1 MQYVKGHKK
10 IQTPKILLRRNTI
23 GDSEKH
29 VSLRS
34 LSFIRISQYIINCI
48 YRFFNDLFAKIWL
61 KIKGFVLFQIASLCN
76 QLFVLFSVP
85 FSIPFCFPFLFSNTR
100 IAWLLSLRHLRKEW
114 YCERPRCHPLLWP
127 RRQKYENCPLSLN
140 ERESENFVKFYIK
153 QQQKSNIFLLS
164 LEMKCLFF
172 RYQA

>member
-1 MQYVKGHKK
+1 MWRGIKK

-34 LSFIRISQYIINCI
+34 LSFIRIGQYFINCI
-48 YRFFNDLFAKIWL
+48 YRCFNDLFAKMWL
-61 KIKGFVLFQIASLCN
+61 KIKGFVSLQIASLCN

-153 QQQKSNIFLLS
+153 QQQKSNIFFIILRN
-164 LEMKCLFF
+164 EMFIF
-172 RYQA
+172 

>member
-1 MQYVKGHKK
+1 MWRGIKK

-48 YRFFNDLFAKIWL
+48 YRCFNDLFAKMWL
-61 KIKGFVLFQIASLCN
+61 KIKGFFLFQIASLCN

-153 QQQKSNIFLLS
+153 QQQKSNIFFIILRN
-164 LEMKCLFF
+164 EMFIF
-172 RYQA
+172 